1 LSAFFNIITLN
12 RRDAMDQ
19 SKTLDILKNAFL
31 MEKNHLKQLMAI
43 EASLIEDVW
52 NDSSF
57 WPF

>member
-1 LSAFFNIITLN
+1 
-12 RRDAMDQ
+12 MDQ